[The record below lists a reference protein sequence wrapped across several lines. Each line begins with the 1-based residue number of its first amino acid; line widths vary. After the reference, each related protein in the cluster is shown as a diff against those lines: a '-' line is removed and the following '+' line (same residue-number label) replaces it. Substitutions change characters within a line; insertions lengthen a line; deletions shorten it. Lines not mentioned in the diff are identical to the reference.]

1 MSTPTAT
8 SKNESSVPQ
17 RADIKTE
24 HKWNL
29 ADIFESDDTWETAFK
44 KCQNLIT
51 GAVAF
56 KGHLADSPQTLYDA
70 LSTRTELM
78 KTCGDLYQYAKLNQ
92 DLDTRVSRYQAMTD
106 RAAMIT
112 SQAHAAFSY
121 LEPEL
126 LKIENDKLREMA
138 AKFPE
143 TDVFDFYIE
152 ELIRSREHIRSEE
165 VEELLAQS
173 TMMARGADTVFGM
186 LDDADIKYPK
196 ITDENGNEIQLTKQ
210 RYAKLMENPVQ
221 ETRRKAHEGF
231 MSAYRDHINTLGA
244 ALSTSLNKDLFYAR
258 ARRYE
263 SSLHDALDDYNIPVP
278 VFHSLI
284 ENTENNLAGFHKWMA
299 LRKKILKLDKLYPYD
314 VYCPLFPELNYEVAY
329 DDAVRQVL
337 EAVKPLGEE
346 YRKVMQNAFE
356 NRWVDVY
363 ETEGKTGGAFNWGN
377 YSTHPFVLMNYN
389 ETINNMFTLAHEMGH
404 AMHSYLSSK
413 NQPFAKAQ
421 YSIFVAEVAST
432 LNEGLLLNYL
442 LNRTDDKKQKLF
454 LLNRQIDN
462 TLGTFFHQVFF
473 AHFEHEA
480 HELIRKGE
488 ALSPDNAC
496 TMWKKLNEK
505 FYGPAVTLDEFSKY
519 KWSRIPH
526 FYMTYY
532 VYQYAT
538 SYAASQAILNK
549 FLSGETGIIE
559 KYLELLS
566 SGGNDYPI
574 NQLKKCGVDMTTP
587 EPFLA
592 TIELFDRQVDE
603 VEKLTS

>member
-1 MSTPTAT
+1 MNSPTAT
-8 SKNESSVPQ
+8 AGKETSIPQ

-24 HKWNL
+24 YKWNL
-29 ADIFESDDTWETAFK
+29 ADLFENDDAWEDSFK
-44 KCQNLIT
+44 KCQEL
-51 GAVAF
+51 VAKASEF
-56 KGHLADSPQTLYDA
+56 KGRLHESPGTLYNA
-70 LSTRTELM
+70 LSTRTKLM

-112 SQAHAAFSY
+112 SQANAAYSY

-126 LKIENDKLREMA
+126 LKIDDRKLREMA
-138 AKFPE
+138 SQFPD
-143 TDVFDFYIE
+143 TAIYDFYIE

-173 TMMARGADTVFGM
+173 AMIARGPDNIFGM

-196 ITDENGNEIQLTKQ
+196 ITDEHGNEIQLTKQ
-210 RYAKLMENPVQ
+210 RYARLMENPVQ
-221 ETRRKAHEGF
+221 ETRRKAHESF
-231 MSAYRDHINTLGA
+231 MTAYKEHVNTLGA

-258 ARRYE
+258 ARNYE
-263 SSLHDALDDYNIPVP
+263 SSLHDALDDYNIPVS

-284 ENTENNLAGFHKWMA
+284 ETTEKNLGGFHKWMG
-299 LRKKILKLDKLYPYD
+299 LRKKILKLDNIFPYD
-314 VYCPLFPELNYEVAY
+314 VYCPLFPELNYEVSY

-337 EAVKPLGEE
+337 EAVEPLGGE
-346 YRKVMQNAFE
+346 YQNMMRHAFE
-356 NRWVDVY
+356 NRWVDVF
-363 ETEGKTGGAFNWGN
+363 ETEGKTGGAYNWGN
-377 YSTHPFVLMNYN
+377 YSAHPFVLMNYN
-389 ETINNMFTLAHEMGH
+389 DTINNMFTLAHELGH

-413 NQPFAKAQ
+413 NQPFPKSQ

-442 LNRTDDKKQKLF
+442 LKNTDDKKQKLF
-454 LLNRQIDN
+454 LLNRQLDN

-473 AHFEHEA
+473 AHFEHA
-480 HELIRKGE
+480 IHELVGKGE
-488 ALSPDNAC
+488 ALSPDKAC
-496 TMWKKLNEK
+496 EMWSELNRK
-505 FYGPAVTLDEFSKY
+505 YYGPAVTMDEFSKC

-526 FYMTYY
+526 YYMTYY

-549 FLSGETGIIE
+549 FLSGEEGIIS

-574 NQLKKCGVDMTTP
+574 NQLKKCGVDMTTA
-587 EPFLA
+587 EPVLA
-592 TIELFDRQVDE
+592 TIRLFDKQVGE

>member
-1 MSTPTAT
+1 MNTPTAT
-8 SKNESSVPQ
+8 EKKETAVPQ
-17 RADIKTE
+17 RSDIKTE

-29 ADIFESDDTWETAFK
+29 ADLFESDKAWESSYK
-44 KCQNLIT
+44 KCQDLT
-51 GAVAF
+51 AKASGF
-56 KGHLADSPQTLYDA
+56 KGRLGESPKVLYEA
-70 LSTRTELM
+70 LSIRTELL
-78 KTCGDLYQYAKLNQ
+78 KTCSDLYQYAKLNQ

-106 RAAMIT
+106 QAAMLM
-112 SQAHAAFSY
+112 SEARAAFSF

-126 LKIENDKLREMA
+126 LKIDDEALRKMA
-138 AKFPE
+138 SEFPE
-143 TDVFDFYIE
+143 TDVYDFYIK

-165 VEELLAQS
+165 IEELLAQS
-173 TMMARGADTVFGM
+173 AMIARGPETVFGM

-196 ITDENGNEIQLTKQ
+196 IIDENGNEIQLTKQ

-221 ETRRKAHEGF
+221 ETRRKAHEAF
-231 MSAYRDHINTLGA
+231 MSAYRDHLNTLGA

-258 ARRYE
+258 ARKYE
-263 SSLHDALDDYNIPVP
+263 SSLHDALDDFNIPTS

-284 ENTENNLAGFHKWMA
+284 ETTEANLGGFHKWMG
-299 LRKKILKLDKLYPYD
+299 LRKKILKLEKLYPYD
-314 VYCPLFPELNYEVAY
+314 IYCPLFPELNYEVPY

-337 EAVKPLGEE
+337 EAVAPLGKE
-346 YRKVMQNAFE
+346 YQDSMRHAFE
-356 NRWVDVY
+356 SRWVDVW
-363 ETEGKTGGAFNWGN
+363 ETEGKSGGAYNWGN
-377 YSTHPFVLMNYN
+377 YSAHPFILMNYN
-389 ETINNMFTLAHEMGH
+389 ETINNMFTLAHELGH
-404 AMHSYLSSK
+404 AMHSYLSSQR
-413 NQPFAKAQ
+413 QPYPKAQ

-442 LNRTDDKKQKLF
+442 LKKTEDKKQKLF

-462 TLGTFFHQVFF
+462 TLGTYYHQVFY
-473 AHFEHEA
+473 AHFEHEI
-480 HELIRKGE
+480 HELVRKGE
-488 ALSPDNAC
+488 ALSPDRASEIWEDLN
-496 TMWKKLNEK
+496 KKY
-505 FYGPAVTLDEFSKY
+505 YGPAVEMDEFSRY

-549 FLSGETGIIE
+549 FLSGEEGIIG

-574 NQLKKCGVDMTTP
+574 NQLKKCGVDMTTS

-592 TIELFDRQVDE
+592 TIKLFDQQVKE